1 MQTADIALPCAA
13 RSRRPRP
20 CGAPQAI
27 QCCRRGIK
35 ELGILTALRIDRREV
50 GSPGEFERPTDDE
63 LQRWI
68 AAETARLIEL
78 PGDEP

>member
-1 MQTADIALPCAA
+1 
-13 RSRRPRP
+13 
-20 CGAPQAI
+20 
-27 QCCRRGIK
+27 
-35 ELGILTALRIDRREV
+35 LRIDRREV